1 VLIVHSQGG
10 NFGYAAAVNAPDK
23 VKAVIAIE
31 PAGAPDPDRVDIARL
46 KVVPHL
52 VVWGDYFDGYDRWN
66 EIRRLVER
74 YEDALRRQ
82 GGAADR
88 LDLPAVGVKGNSHM
102 VMMDRNSDQVAALI
116 QEWIEKRELMR

>member
-1 VLIVHSQGG
+1 MIVHSQGG
-10 NFGYAAAVNAPDK
+10 NFGYTAALNAPDM
-23 VKAVIAIE
+23 VKAMIAIE
-31 PAGAPDPDRVDIARL
+31 PSGAPDPDRVDVARL
-46 KVVPHL
+46 KAVPHL

-102 VMMDRNSDQVAALI
+102 IMIDGNWDQVAALI
-116 QEWIEKRELMR
+116 QGWIEKHDLMR